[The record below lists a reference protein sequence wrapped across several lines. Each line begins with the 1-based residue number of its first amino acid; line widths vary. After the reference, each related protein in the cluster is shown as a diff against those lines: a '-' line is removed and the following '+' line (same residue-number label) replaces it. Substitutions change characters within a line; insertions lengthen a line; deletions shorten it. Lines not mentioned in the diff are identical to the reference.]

1 MDLFCLYSSFL
12 KSFGF
17 FRLFLKL
24 RTKIAPSRKSVYNL
38 LYSSLTQAF
47 AEEAERQKAEEKKR
61 DEAQALRRWYQ
72 LLSSIVTRQRL
83 NNRYNNNLTS
93 EVTNDV
99 RCINENVS
107 SATVCDSNDKNQTPR
122 QHQMEKCDTDLDSSL
137 SIPVKDHHHE
147 HVFLKE
153 YESFDKETSLL
164 TKRCQCGFSV
174 QVEEL

>member
-1 MDLFCLYSSFL
+1 MGLFCLYSSFL

-17 FRLFLKL
+17 FRLFFKL

-99 RCINENVS
+99 QCINDNVS
-107 SATVCDSNDKNQTPR
+107 SAAVCDSNDKNQTPR
-122 QHQMEKCDTDLDSSL
+122 QHQMEKRDTDLDTSL
-137 SIPVKDHHHE
+137 SIPAKDHE

>member
-12 KSFGF
+12 K
-17 FRLFLKL
+17 LQL
-24 RTKIAPSRKSVYNL
+24 PSSLCMSILHPICIVSLHMCYNL
-38 LYSSLTQAF
+38 FSSSLTQAF
-47 AEEAERQKAEEKKR
+47 AEEDEREKAEEKKR
-61 DEAQALRRWYQ
+61 DETEALRRWYQ

-83 NNRYNNNLTS
+83 NNRYNNSWTP
-93 EVTNDV
+93 EVSNDV
-99 RCINENVS
+99 HCVNDNVS
-107 SATVCDSNDKNQTPR
+107 NATICGSSDKSQTPR
-122 QHQMEKCDTDLDSSL
+122 HHQIDKCDTDPDVSV
-137 SIPVKDHHHE
+137 SIPVKDHE

>member
-1 MDLFCLYSSFL
+1 
-12 KSFGF
+12 
-17 FRLFLKL
+17 
-24 RTKIAPSRKSVYNL
+24 VYNL

-47 AEEAERQKAEEKKR
+47 AEEDERQKAEEKKR

-83 NNRYNNNLTS
+83 KNRYNNNLTS

-99 RCINENVS
+99 QCINDNVS
-107 SATVCDSNDKNQTPR
+107 SAAVCDSNDKNQTPR
-122 QHQMEKCDTDLDSSL
+122 QHQMEKRDIDLDTSL
-137 SIPVKDHHHE
+137 SIPAKDHE